1 MWWLLKP
8 LVYFPG
14 LLLAGVVPL
23 AAVFL
28 GWVGGGSRHKV
39 LVTFILLG
47 LLTGLVWRPTTSP
60 DRINAPIDTHLEDH
74 HGQVPSLF
82 AYYHEEFFSEPWR
95 RPWDSES
102 YLRVAI
108 LHLDLAIIALMTYLT
123 WRRRTM

>member
-47 LLTGLVWRPTTSP
+47 LLTGLVWRPTTSA
-60 DRINAPIDTHLEDH
+60 ITC
-74 HGQVPSLF
+74 
-82 AYYHEEFFSEPWR
+82 
-95 RPWDSES
+95 RPRPATSGFW
-102 YLRVAI
+102 
-108 LHLDLAIIALMTYLT
+108 LM
-123 WRRRTM
+123 RTMSPVL